1 MKRLVGRASVP
12 AAFGGTGFQ
21 PVCRTGKMPVPP
33 RTFPNRKPKTE
44 NRKNTMAKEKK
55 QGEPSFEAGLK
66 RLEEVLDALE
76 HGDLSLEEAMRAFEE
91 GVQLV
96 RVCHKKLDEVE
107 KRVELLLK
115 NDAGRFFTRPF
126 PEEEGEA

>member
-1 MKRLVGRASVP
+1 MKSL
-12 AAFGGTGFQ
+12 TEIE
-21 PVCRTGKMPVPP
+21 
-33 RTFPNRKPKTE
+33 KTE
-44 NRKNTMAKEKK
+44 NRLTMAKEKK

-96 RVCHKKLDEVE
+96 RACHKKLDEVE

-115 NDAGRFFTRPF
+115 DDAGRFFTRPF
-126 PEEEGEA
+126 PEGEGES